1 MSAPDLSVRLRIY
14 LLCSLCVLAM
24 NGNGALHA
32 QTDARPSPLLL
43 IADFN
48 RGVQNHV
55 GGFHNAS
62 ERSPSAVSM
71 ARVSEVFRG
80 GGGRSLRISAMRK
93 AGGFAAVWIS
103 FHDFRQR
110 LKKYLDT
117 GGYSH
122 LSFWV
127 KGKHGGEIFRIK
139 LADDAWDARQDGL
152 DVGPVSRFLPGG
164 ITREWQEVLI
174 PFRAFSPLDR
184 KAMSSLTF
192 DFHAPGETT
201 IFVDDISFKRDPGFP
216 TPLTPKATMQIGKKR
231 DLPRALWNWNPLPLL
246 LDPLRQKDF
255 LSFCKRERIA
265 RVWLQLPTRSVRSP
279 ESGMIMDRPEGS
291 DFHVEILHPAKIR
304 SFLAAAHAEGIQV
317 EALDGAPEYAVRKFH
332 HVPLAIVDSV
342 IAFNRE
348 SAPAERFDGVH
359 FDNEPYLLVGWHFPE
374 LRKQILKEFLEL
386 NLECQRRIRSRS
398 DMVYGIDIPF
408 WWQSVDPQTGKVIAP
423 ATLNGVDKA
432 ASFHCIDL
440 LDSVGIMNYR
450 NTADGADGMLAHG
463 LELLEY
469 ADKARK
475 ARIYLGVE
483 TIIEPPVDVW
493 FAVGLPRKEAAEIL
507 KAGAPDFFFL
517 SRINGFR
524 AHVLD
529 DGANLHFGIAV
540 PPGLSPRQYESA
552 SNTLGKIAEML
563 GAPHADPGKSRVE
576 EKRQAA
582 MRKIARAPEWRDPKA
597 RNILSPSG
605 KSSYAGFQAK
615 NLFLPKITFGAKT
628 IREMRFEVRIA
639 EEEFSAYDQYA
650 GIAIHH
656 YETYRRL
663 VESTGDLP
671 DERSR
676 NTSGS

>member
-1 MSAPDLSVRLRIY
+1 MRAPDLSERIRVF
-14 LLCSLCVLAM
+14 LLCWLCVLAVY
-24 NGNGALHA
+24 GIGVLHA
-32 QTDARPSPLLL
+32 QTDASPSPLLL
-43 IADFN
+43 VADFN

-71 ARVSEVFRG
+71 TRVSGVFRG
-80 GGGRSLRISAMRK
+80 GGGKSLRITANRK
-93 AGGFAAVWIS
+93 ASGFAAVWIS

-110 LKKYLDT
+110 RKTYLDT

-127 KGKHGGEIFRIK
+127 RGKHGGENFRIK
-139 LADDAWDARQDGL
+139 LADDAWDARRDGL
-152 DVGPVSRFLPGG
+152 DVGPASRYLPGG

-174 PFRAFSPLDR
+174 PFQAFSSLDR
-184 KAMSSLTF
+184 KAMASLTF

-201 IFVDDISFKRDPGFP
+201 IFVDDIGFKRDPGVP
-216 TPLTPKATMQIGKKR
+216 TPLTPKTMRKTGNRGDI
-231 DLPRALWNWNPLPLL
+231 PRAMWNWNPIPLL
-246 LDPLRQKDF
+246 LDPLRRKDF

-279 ESGMIMDRPEGS
+279 ETGMIADRPANG
-291 DFHVEILHPAKIR
+291 DYHVEILHPARLR
-304 SFLAAAHAEGIQV
+304 SFLAAAHAEGIKV

-332 HVPLAIVDSV
+332 HVPLAIVDAV

-348 SAPAERFDGVH
+348 SSPAERFDGVH
-359 FDNEPYLLVGWHFPE
+359 FDNEPYLLIGWHFPE

-408 WWQSVDPQTGKVIAP
+408 WWQSVDPQTGKMNAP
-423 ATLNGVDKA
+423 ATRNSVEKA
-432 ASFHCIDL
+432 ASFHYIDV

-469 ADKARK
+469 GDKARK
-475 ARIYLGVE
+475 ARIWLGVE
-483 TIIEPPVDVW
+483 TVTGPPVDVW
-493 FAVGLPRKEAAEIL
+493 FTVGLPGKEVGKIL
-507 KAGAPDFFFL
+507 KAGAPDFFFR

-524 AHVLD
+524 AHVFD
-529 DGANLHFGIAV
+529 DGANLHFGIAL
-540 PPGLSPRQYESA
+540 PPDPSPGQYKSVA
-552 SNTLGKIAEML
+552 DTLAKIAERL
-563 GAPHADPGKSRVE
+563 GAPHAGPGKDRAE
-576 EKRQAA
+576 EIRRAA
-582 MRKIARAPEWRDPKA
+582 MRKIAGAPEWADPKV
-597 RNILSPSG
+597 RNIPLSSG
-605 KSSYAGFQAK
+605 KSFYAGFQAK

-628 IREMRFEVRIA
+628 IREMRYEIRIA
-639 EEEFSAYDQYA
+639 EEEFREYDQYA

-663 VESTGDLP
+663 VESVAPPP

-676 NTSGS
+676 

>member
-1 MSAPDLSVRLRIY
+1 MSAPDLSERIRFF
-14 LLCSLCVLAM
+14 LLCSLCVLAV
-24 NGNGALHA
+24 NGEGVLHA

-80 GGGRSLRISAMRK
+80 GGGRSLRITAMRK

-110 LKKYLDT
+110 RKKYLDT

-127 KGKHGGEIFRIK
+127 KGKHGGEKFRIK

-152 DVGPVSRFLPGG
+152 DVGPVSRFLTVG

-174 PFRAFSPLDR
+174 PFRAFSLLDR

-201 IFVDDISFKRDPGFP
+201 IFVDDIGFKRDPGFP
-216 TPLTPKATMQIGKKR
+216 TPLTPKGTAKIGKQR
-231 DLPRALWNWNPLPLL
+231 DLPRAMWNWNPLPLL

-255 LSFCKRERIA
+255 LTFCKRERIA

-279 ESGMIMDRPEGS
+279 ETGRIVDRPAGD
-291 DFHVEILHPAKIR
+291 DFHVEIVHPARLR
-304 SFLAAAHAEGIQV
+304 SFLAAAHAEGIKV
-317 EALDGAPEYAVRKFH
+317 EALDGAPEYAVKKFH
-332 HVPLAIVDSV
+332 HVPLAIVDAV

-359 FDNEPYLLVGWHFPE
+359 FDNEPYLLIGWHFPE
-374 LRKQILKEFLEL
+374 VRKQILKEFLEL

-423 ATLNGVDKA
+423 ATLNGVEKA
-432 ASFHCIDL
+432 ASFHCIDM

-450 NTADGADGMLAHG
+450 NTADGADGMLANG

-469 ADKARK
+469 ADKARR

-483 TIIEPPVDVW
+483 TITEPPVDVW
-493 FAVGLPRKEAAEIL
+493 FAVGLPRKEAEEIL

-529 DGANLHFGIAV
+529 DGANLHFGIAI
-540 PPGLSPRQYESA
+540 PPGLSPKQYESA
-552 SNTLGKIAEML
+552 SDTLVKIAEML
-563 GAPHADPGKSRVE
+563 DAPHAEPGKGRAAE
-576 EKRQAA
+576 FRQAA
-582 MRKIARAPEWRDPKA
+582 MRKIARAPEWKDPKV
-597 RNILSPSG
+597 RNIPHPSG
-605 KSSYAGFQAK
+605 KSGYAGFQAK
-615 NLFLPKITFGAKT
+615 SLFLSKITFGAKT
-628 IREMRFEVRIA
+628 IQEMRFEVRIA

-663 VESTGDLP
+663 VESTGDLL

-676 NTSGS
+676 KDPGS

>member
-1 MSAPDLSVRLRIY
+1 MRAPDLWERIRVF
-14 LLCSLCVLAM
+14 LFCSLCVLAV
-24 NGNGALHA
+24 NGNGVLHA
-32 QTDARPSPLLL
+32 RTEASPPPLLL

-71 ARVSEVFRG
+71 TRVSEVFRG
-80 GGGRSLRISAMRK
+80 EGGRSLRITASRK
-93 AGGFAAVWIS
+93 EGGFAAVWIS
-103 FHDFRQR
+103 FHDFRQPR
-110 LKKYLDT
+110 KTYLDT

-127 KGKHGGEIFRIK
+127 KGKHGGEKFRIK
-139 LADDAWDARQDGL
+139 LADAAWDARQDGL

-164 ITREWQEVLI
+164 ITRKWQEVLI
-174 PFRAFSPLDR
+174 PFQAFSPLDR

-201 IFVDDISFKRDPGFP
+201 IFVDDIGFKMDPGAP
-216 TPLTPKATMQIGKKR
+216 TPLTPKAKTQIGKQR
-231 DLPRALWNWNPLPLL
+231 DLPRAMWNWNPLPLL

-279 ESGMIMDRPEGS
+279 ESGMILDRPEG
-291 DFHVEILHPAKIR
+291 DGFHVEILHPDRLR
-304 SFLAAAHAEGIQV
+304 SFLAAAHAEGIKV

-332 HVPLAIVDSV
+332 HVPLAIVDAV

-348 SAPAERFDGVH
+348 SAPEERFDGVH
-359 FDNEPYLLVGWHFPE
+359 FDNEPYLLIGWHFPE
-374 LRKQILKEFLEL
+374 VRKRILKEFLEL

-408 WWQSVDPQTGKVIAP
+408 WWQSVDPETGKVIAA
-423 ATLNGVDKA
+423 ATLNGVEKA
-432 ASFHCIDL
+432 ASFHSIDM

-475 ARIYLGVE
+475 ARVYLGVE
-483 TIIEPPVDVW
+483 TITEPPVDVW
-493 FAVGLPRKEAAEIL
+493 FAVGLPKKEAEKIL
-507 KAGAPDFFFL
+507 KAGAPGFFFI

-529 DGANLHFGIAV
+529 DGANLHFGIAI
-540 PPGLSPRQYESA
+540 PSGPSSKRYESA
-552 SNTLGKIAEML
+552 SDTLVKIAEIL
-563 GAPHADPGKSRVE
+563 GAPHADPGKGRAE
-576 EKRQAA
+576 EFRRAA
-582 MRKIARAPEWRDPKA
+582 MRKIARAPEWKDPKV
-597 RNILSPSG
+597 RDIPRPSG
-605 KSSYAGFQAK
+605 KSDYAGFQAK

-628 IREMRFEVRIA
+628 IREMRIEVRIA
-639 EEEFSAYDQYA
+639 EEEFSTYDKYA

-656 YETYRRL
+656 YETYRKM
-663 VESTGDLP
+663 VESTTIP
-671 DERSR
+671 EIRMKEPF
-676 NTSGS
+676 